1 MSDNN
6 SSGYAI
12 RTDLLGMAIGILEAK
27 KCREEANEHIQA
39 DNDKSYRKKSI
50 GSYSTEDVIQEAEK
64 LYGFVQK
71 KQSSQPQGG
80 TGLQV
85 PFILT

>member
-27 KCREEANEHIQA
+27 KSREEANEHIQA

>member
-27 KCREEANEHIQA
+27 KSREEANEHIQA
-39 DNDKSYRKKSI
+39 DNDKSYRRQKNFTALSRRN
-50 GSYSTEDVIQEAEK
+50 SLRNRREARVYRC
-64 LYGFVQK
+64 LLF
-71 KQSSQPQGG
+71 
-80 TGLQV
+80 
-85 PFILT
+85 

>member
-27 KCREEANEHIQA
+27 KSREEANEHIQA

-71 KQSSQPQGG
+71 K
-80 TGLQV
+80 
-85 PFILT
+85 